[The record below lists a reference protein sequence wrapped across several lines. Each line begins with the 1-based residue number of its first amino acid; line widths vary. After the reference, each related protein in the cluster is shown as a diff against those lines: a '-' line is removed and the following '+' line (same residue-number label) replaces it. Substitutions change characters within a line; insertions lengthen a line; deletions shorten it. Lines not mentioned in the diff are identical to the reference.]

1 VIARAARAVLREPLV
16 LFLAAGAGL
25 FLAWTAKGD
34 PARATSEQ
42 IRVGA
47 ATIEALA
54 ENWTRVRLRPPTAEE
69 LRGLV
74 DDHVREEV
82 YYREGLALG
91 LDRDDTIIR
100 RRLRQKL
107 EFLSADLGGQAL
119 PSEEQLRGYLA
130 EHPDPFRREM
140 RLTWTHVFLSPR
152 RAGATGPDA
161 VQRLLAALNGPGG
174 DRAAQEAGDPFLL
187 PFDFEAVATA
197 DIARLFGD
205 DFAGAL
211 AALEPGRWHG
221 PIASGYGAHLVL
233 VRQRIPGSVP
243 PFEEVRDAVR
253 REWQS
258 KARRDA
264 NEAFYQKLRD
274 RYRVVVEDTGGA
286 PRATAGASPR

>member
-1 VIARAARAVLREPLV
+1 MIARATRAVLREPLV
-16 LFLAAGAGL
+16 LFLVAGAGL

-34 PARATSEQ
+34 PAPARSEQ
-42 IRVGA
+42 ILVGT
-47 ATIEALA
+47 ATIQTLA

-82 YYREGLALG
+82 YYREALALG

-107 EFLSADLGGQAL
+107 EFLSADLGGQAQ
-119 PSEEQLRGYLA
+119 PSEEQLRQYLA

-140 RLTWTHVFLSPR
+140 RLTWTHVFLSR
-152 RAGATGPDA
+152 KRAGADSPDA

-174 DRAAQEAGDPFLL
+174 ERAAHEAGDPFLL
-187 PFDFEAVATA
+187 PFDFDAVATA
-197 DIARLFGD
+197 DVARLFGD

-211 AALEPGRWHG
+211 AALEPGRWQG
-221 PIASGYGAHLVL
+221 PITSGYGAHLVL

-243 PFEEVRDAVR
+243 ALQEVRDAVR

-264 NEAFYQKLRD
+264 NEAVYQKLRD
-274 RYRVVVEDTGGA
+274 RYRVVVEDAAGA
-286 PRATAGASPR
+286 PAGTVAASPR

>member
-1 VIARAARAVLREPLV
+1 MIARAARAVLREPLV
-16 LFLAAGAGL
+16 LFLVAGAGL

-34 PARATSEQ
+34 PAPASTGQ
-42 IRVGA
+42 ILVGA
-47 ATIEALA
+47 ATIQTLV

-82 YYREGLALG
+82 YYREALALG

-107 EFLSADLGGQAL
+107 EFLSADLGGQAQ
-119 PSEEQLRGYLA
+119 PSEEQLRQYLA
-130 EHPDPFRREM
+130 EHPDPFRRET

-152 RAGATGPDA
+152 RTGAAGPDA
-161 VQRLLAALNGPGG
+161 VQRLLAALNGSGG
-174 DRAAQEAGDPFLL
+174 HRVAQEAGDPFLL
-187 PFDFEAVATA
+187 PFDFDAVASA
-197 DIARLFGD
+197 DGARLFGD
-205 DFAGAL
+205 DFALAL
-211 AALEPGRWHG
+211 AALEPGRWQG
-221 PIASGYGAHLVL
+221 PIASGYGVHLVL

-243 PFEEVRDAVR
+243 ALEEVRDAVR

-264 NEAFYQKLRD
+264 SEAFYLKLRG

-286 PRATAGASPR
+286 PRATAATSTR

>member
-1 VIARAARAVLREPLV
+1 VITRAVRAVLREPLV
-16 LFLAAGAGL
+16 LFLAAGTGL

-34 PARATSEQ
+34 LAPTTSEQ

-47 ATIEALA
+47 STIQALA

-74 DDHVREEV
+74 DDHVREEI
-82 YYREGLALG
+82 YYREALARG

-107 EFLSADLGGQAL
+107 EFLSADLGGQAQ
-119 PSEEQLRGYLA
+119 PSEDRLRQYLA
-130 EHPDPFRREM
+130 EHPDLFRRET

-152 RAGATGPDA
+152 RAGAAGPDA

-187 PFDFEAVATA
+187 PFDFDAVTTA
-197 DIARLFGD
+197 DVARLFGD
-205 DFAGAL
+205 DFAAAL
-211 AALEPGRWHG
+211 AALEPRRWQG
-221 PIASGYGAHLVL
+221 PIDSGYGAHLVL
-233 VRQRIPGSVP
+233 VRQRIPGRVP
-243 PFEEVRDAVR
+243 ALEEVRDAVR

-258 KARRDA
+258 KARQDA
-264 NEAFYQKLRD
+264 NEAFYQKLRG
-274 RYRVVVEDTGGA
+274 RYRVVVEDAGGA
-286 PRATAGASPR
+286 PGGTAAASTR

>member
-1 VIARAARAVLREPLV
+1 MIARAARAVLREPLV

-34 PARATSEQ
+34 PAPATSEQ
-42 IRVGA
+42 ILVGA
-47 ATIEALA
+47 ATIQTLA

-82 YYREGLALG
+82 YYREALALG

-107 EFLSADLGGQAL
+107 EFLSADLGGQAQ
-119 PSEEQLRGYLA
+119 PSEEQLRQYLA
-130 EHPDPFRREM
+130 ETPRPVPAGDAAHLDA
-140 RLTWTHVFLSPR
+140 RLPEPE
-152 RAGATGPDA
+152 RAGAAGPDA

-187 PFDFEAVATA
+187 PFDFDAVATA
-197 DIARLFGD
+197 DVARLFGD

-211 AALEPGRWHG
+211 AALEPGRWQG

-243 PFEEVRDAVR
+243 ALEEVRDAVR

-264 NEAFYQKLRD
+264 NEAFYQKLRG
-274 RYRVVVEDTGGA
+274 RYRVVVEDAGGA
-286 PRATAGASPR
+286 PGGTAAASTR

>member
-1 VIARAARAVLREPLV
+1 MIARAARAILREPLV

-34 PARATSEQ
+34 PARPTSEQ
-42 IRVGA
+42 ILVGA
-47 ATIEALA
+47 ATIQTLA

-82 YYREGLALG
+82 YYREALALG

-107 EFLSADLGGQAL
+107 EFLSADLGGQAQ
-119 PSEEQLRGYLA
+119 PSDDQLRQYLA
-130 EHPDPFRREM
+130 EHPDLFRRET

-152 RAGATGPDA
+152 RAGAAGPDA

-187 PFDFEAVATA
+187 PFDFDAVTTA
-197 DIARLFGD
+197 DVARLFGD
-205 DFAGAL
+205 DFAAVL
-211 AALEPGRWHG
+211 AALEPRRWQG
-221 PIASGYGAHLVL
+221 PIASGYGEHLVL

-243 PFEEVRDAVR
+243 ALEEVRDAVR

-264 NEAFYQKLRD
+264 NEAFYQKLRG
-274 RYRVVVEDTGGA
+274 RYRVVLEDAGA
-286 PRATAGASPR
+286 PGGTAAASTR